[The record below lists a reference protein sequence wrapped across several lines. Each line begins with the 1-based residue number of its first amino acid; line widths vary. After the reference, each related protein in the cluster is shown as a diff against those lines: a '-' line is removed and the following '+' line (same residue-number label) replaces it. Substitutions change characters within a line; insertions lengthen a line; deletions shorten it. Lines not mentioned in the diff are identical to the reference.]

1 MAGKNIFVLAMLTA
15 AVSMLP
21 AQECSYRVKDVE
33 VKWEA
38 FKTPMKVGVEG
49 SFGTIKL
56 SAKPDKSVDG
66 LLEGAKA
73 VIETSSVDSKNAAR
87 DAKLVKFFFKTQGVD
102 TITAEIKKVD
112 KDIAEVEVTMNGV
125 TRIVPMKLEREDDKV
140 EAEGVIDLADF
151 DMLPSLESINKACY
165 DLHKGKTWQDV
176 ELEFELQIVE
186 KCK

>member
-1 MAGKNIFVLAMLTA
+1 MA
-15 AVSMLP
+15 
-21 AQECSYRVKDVE
+21 QEECSYRVKDIDVE
-33 VKWEA
+33 WKA
-38 FKTPMKVGVEG
+38 FKTPMKVGVG
-49 SFGTIKL
+49 GTFGTIKL

-73 VIETSSVDSKNAAR
+73 VIETSSVDSKNKGR

-102 TITAEIKKVD
+102 TITAEIKRVD
-112 KDIAEVEVTMNGV
+112 KEIAEVAITMNGV
-125 TRIVPMKLEREDDKV
+125 TRTVPMKLEREEEGKV

-151 DMLPSLESINKACY
+151 DMLPSLQSINKACY